1 MYGACRNVLLTGQSL
16 LVLPLHHIFGLVAS
30 VFAVMFYG
38 QPIYINKSLK
48 RLVSD
53 FQKCQPQHLFAVP
66 LIVETLHKN
75 IWATAKKQGKD
86 KALHTL
92 IKVSDALL
100 KCKIDLRKVFFKS
113 VIAAFGGNLDLI
125 VSGGAPVYA
134 AAALTCLFFVP
145 LCAAAGMAVLMT
157 ADAAAALIGRK
168 FGKHKLVNGKSLEG
182 TLAFVLTGVLATGVC
197 ISAVG
202 VSSLLPYVLPAV
214 ILAALAELFQKQL
227 KVDDNF
233 SIPLVTA
240 GFLQLAL
247 LFH

>member
-1 MYGACRNVLLTGQSL
+1 MSEPISYREEVKRKLIHLSSLWMPVAILLLPGRLTSTILFGILFFMTLAVERAYVLKVPVITP
-16 LVLPLHHIFGLVAS
+16 VYNFFFGK
-30 VFAVMFYG
+30 M
-38 QPIYINKSLK
+38 
-48 RLVSD
+48 
-53 FQKCQPQHLFAVP
+53 
-66 LIVETLHKN
+66 
-75 IWATAKKQGKD
+75 
-86 KALHTL
+86 
-92 IKVSDALL
+92 
-100 KCKIDLRKVFFKS
+100 LRKEPS
-113 VIAAFGGNLDLI
+113 PNAWI

-182 TLAFVLTGVLATGVC
+182 TLAFVLTGVLAAGVC

-247 LFH
+247 RFH

>member
-1 MYGACRNVLLTGQSL
+1 MTLAVERAYVLKVPVITP
-16 LVLPLHHIFGLVAS
+16 VYNFFFGK
-30 VFAVMFYG
+30 M
-38 QPIYINKSLK
+38 
-48 RLVSD
+48 
-53 FQKCQPQHLFAVP
+53 
-66 LIVETLHKN
+66 
-75 IWATAKKQGKD
+75 
-86 KALHTL
+86 
-92 IKVSDALL
+92 
-100 KCKIDLRKVFFKS
+100 LRKEPS
-113 VIAAFGGNLDLI
+113 PNAWI

-168 FGKHKLVNGKSLEG
+168 FGKRKLVNGKSLEG
-182 TLAFVLTGVLATGVC
+182 TLAFVLTGVLAAGVC

-247 LFH
+247 RFH